1 MFSYMQ
7 RDMMPL
13 LVQNNPKK
21 VSLPKKMYNLLLRLS
36 LIYNLYPYPS
46 SLHLKPDPRVFR
58 RAHPPLVPIKS
69 LIFICG
75 CLQETMYCIS
85 KMFSM

>member
-7 RDMMPL
+7 TDMMPL
-13 LVQNNPKK
+13 LVQNDPKK
-21 VSLPKKMYNLLLRLS
+21 VLPKKMYNLLSRLS
-36 LIYNLYPYPS
+36 LIYNLYPYLS
-46 SLHLKPDPRVFR
+46 SLPLKPDPRVFR
-58 RAHPPLVPIKS
+58 RAHPLLVPIKS
-69 LIFICG
+69 LIFICR

>member
-7 RDMMPL
+7 TDMMPL
-13 LVQNNPKK
+13 LVQNDPKK
-21 VSLPKKMYNLLLRLS
+21 VLPKKMYNLLLRLS
-36 LIYNLYPYPS
+36 LIYNLYPYLS
-46 SLHLKPDPRVFR
+46 SLPLKPDPRVFR
-58 RAHPPLVPIKS
+58 RAHPLLVPIKS
-69 LIFICG
+69 LIFICR